1 MLAESQDTLVPC
13 DCLIINGSAI
23 VNEATLTGESVP
35 QMKDAMG
42 HGTDPDLVVDC
53 FGTHRIHALFSGTS
67 LIQTTAPER
76 VRKSKSDHSDPTCP
90 PDEGILCFVLR
101 TGFNSSQGELMRMIE
116 FSTESVGADVVE
128 TALQLAFLLVFALVA
143 AGYVM
148 KSLSCELIITSVVP
162 PSLPMQMA
170 FAVNTAL
177 MSLLKG
183 GIYCTEP
190 FRVPYAGRV
199 SHCFFDK
206 TGTLT
211 SDQMV
216 AVGIINAGGSSGS
229 SAPKVAQVK
238 DANPMA
244 CVVIAGCHSLIEIT
258 IARQKTY
265 MAGLKD
271 DIESDKKEK
280 EEVTKKLQELEKS
293 LKQDRTEASKLTV
306 QIKHRRLLGI
316 VLRALGRMST
326 ICKVASST
334 EKCQSGVYSLVK
346 GSPEAIAK
354 LLVQKPSWYESSY
367 KSMAEQGQR
376 VLALGYARLVDA
388 TDLANKPREEVEKS
402 LTFAGFIAFKCE
414 TRKDSMLVIRSL
426 QDSSHTCV
434 MLTGDAPLTALS
446 VAVEVGIATFDPQ
459 KALVLAECGES
470 WRPAIT
476 SANSKAEPVKFEA
489 SGIQK
494 LSESC
499 DLIITGAPLERAWQM
514 EDSAVMQA
522 QLSSVKIFARLSPF
536 QKEQIIQAV
545 RRSEKSYSFM
555 CGDGGNDVGALK
567 EADVG
572 LALLSGF
579 GNANVDAKGEEGDK
593 KEATDG
599 KAEDALE
606 AVRKE
611 NQQKAQEIMQKSKQE
626 MQQKKHGNAFA
637 AGAAKWAEGL
647 DSMEDTPMVQLGD
660 ASTAA
665 PFTTRTPSISSVVD
679 IIRQGRL
686 SERGPRQMMA
696 SGVFVGIASLAFSFA
711 RPLDRMHPV
720 RPLSSV
726 FHPANLFSMLG
737 QLAIHLFCMVY
748 IANLAKE
755 VMGEE
760 AVRDIIEF
768 EKERNKRIEAMTEEE
783 MSEWNWFSSVP
794 FKSNLLNTC
803 CWLVET
809 AQQVSVIFVN
819 YKGRPWMKGLLENQP
834 LFLSLFVCIGMVAV
848 CARATSEISH
858 LDRNHVNA
866 PSDEKPAG
874 LAAAPSFIDQQEI
887 GVINQSQAS
896 SRFPQEW
903 SCMRR
908 FCARIAT
915 NVYFD
920 ITIGVLV
927 LANIGLI
934 VHQSNL
940 TGWQVEVPE
949 EIGVLNQVFLW
960 ASWLALRAWFGTLRR
975 ERMLDVSQMWTDELS
990 SGELG
995 QSTGEAQQSRS
1006 RCAYFLS
1013 KWNILDFVVLSI
1025 DWVLVLVA
1033 LALAGTNFNSDI
1045 FRVLRVIRALRV
1057 LRSIRTLPLFRE
1069 LYIMLYG
1076 FISSAKAIAWAAVL
1090 LLLILMIMGI
1100 IAVEF
1105 IHPLSQEVYAEGLFP
1120 EECLRCDRAFESV
1133 WASCLTFLQ
1142 QIVAGDSWGQATIP
1156 IIEKYPYTAPYF
1168 ILAAWTRDQLR
1179 QAQFEGAKKNL
1190 LSLCEALDEDACGF
1204 ISLDEL
1210 LSGYDRLPE
1219 FQEQMRLMDV
1229 EREDMQSLF
1238 RVLDEDGS
1246 GDIAYQ
1252 EFVEQ
1257 VVKMRRSNTTLSL
1270 LFLRSQM
1277 KDLKHCLLDVMENL
1291 GGLRKDYTTASM
1303 SLAGFG
1309 DAAAA
1314 PEDGGRSEG
1323 PPGSRRK
1330 REQKSIGTQTD
1341 GAMLV
1346 REEAPVEDTDGTHS
1360 WTAQVQSLK
1369 TAILQLERM
1378 APPERPEPSLQ
1389 DPSQRSPSQRL
1400 PMDLAARARPAD
1412 EPSPFGFSQRCC
1424 GRVRSPHHGGA
1435 AGRSEGDDL
1444 EGLHPLAPDSGNDSG
1459 WWTAPSIWK
1468 SPLVGRSLHDV
1479 QELEEDLRS
1488 TQALSAARSA
1498 RLAALRVP
1506 RPPDAASRSC
1516 THPFDST
1523 GAGLIG
1529 RPCTPLTTAPCLDLV
1544 SGQELAGGPDGRG
1557 QRLHF
1562 ACLGDGVPGPA
1573 EGWVSLSLRGRP
1585 LLQPVALPSRATLQ
1599 AACEDNGIQALA
1611 RATDIELFVL
1621 LREMGVEVSCLPL
1634 EDALD
1639 STRTDSAPQETEE
1652 RGAWLAEVQ
1661 EFDAYVTDPYRLFGI
1676 PYDATDKTIKSTYRK
1691 LSLKLHPD
1699 RCPGAKW
1706 GTGQDFERL
1715 ALPPILAER
1724 CLTRQDFLLDPYQRR
1739 AFNEVHGFLTPTV
1752 NVAWWSDWDEV
1763 FAELE
1768 AEIGTRPPRA
1778 LHAEKADVLLLGATG
1793 LTGTLACM
1801 VMSRQAAVGRR
1812 SWAIA
1817 GRDGRKLL
1825 LLQQKFANEAFRGAY
1840 RVETTED
1847 DRETGTAVG
1856 GEDAGGEEVEPAA
1869 PVPAPAARR
1878 SIFNS
1883 SNRMRSLHRASVS
1896 AAVAMNDETF
1906 AKALQAEAEEF
1917 GEESA
1922 AKITSFEAIANFVI
1936 GCIGAGIVVFP
1947 KVMALNGYGLA
1958 LLLILLSAVET
1969 GRLML
1974 AACEMAEACTGA
1986 RPGSMSNYEDL
1997 AGAAFGSTGKT
2008 VLAITKNSYA
2018 LGALFVYTVLLVE
2031 GVCSLLE
2038 FMKPNEDVVRWA
2050 VVTPCVLALSMITN
2064 LKQLARVAPL
2074 GTFAVFAQCAAICVG
2089 SVMAHWMD
2097 LGVHETKRSEGWRF
2111 ASGGVFE
2118 VGSALSV
2125 FVFGS

>member
-1 MLAESQDTLVPC
+1 MASSQSHCYETSSSKVYVFRCGTWEDRPIEDLLPGDLISLHTKLVNLRADEHQPETEGEKPPEKKDRQMIFDTLVPC

-148 KSLSCELIITSVVP
+148 KSLSCELKASEDPTRPTYKTLIRCTQRLGLALRPATDATAAGRKPGAESAVRRVPGIITSVVP

-177 MSLLKG
+177 MSLLKPGG

-216 AVGIINAGGSSGS
+216 AVGIINAGSDEAQHDPG
-229 SAPKVAQVK
+229 QVK

-244 CVVIAGCHSLIEIT
+244 CVVIAGCHSLIEVENKLLGDPIEVAALRSISWSYQPSSSTASPTNWRAKEIT

-293 LKQDRTEASKLTV
+293 CWTALGIHLFRLATEATAGYHFSSDL
-306 QIKHRRLLGI
+306 Q
-316 VLRALGRMST
+316 RMST

-470 WRPAIT
+470 VEWSLVLRGQSKDWEWRPAIT

-567 EADVG
+567 EAGRLKADVG

-611 NQQKAQEIMQKSKQE
+611 NQQKAQEIMQKSKVEMERKRKDLVSKQQEWIQDGHVVSSAFPLRRGAAASVRSDAAREELEARKARGEDVGVMAQFGAMKAVMGRLQTEMKKEQE

-679 IIRQGRL
+679 IIRQGRCTLL
-686 SERGPRQMMA
+686 SAVQQMQMMMLESMIAAYTMSTMSVDGTRPSEPQMMA

-848 CARATSEISH
+848 CAW
-858 LDRNHVNA
+858 
-866 PSDEKPAG
+866 
-874 LAAAPSFIDQQEI
+874 
-887 GVINQSQAS
+887 GVIPFLNS
-896 SRFPQEW
+896 
-903 SCMRR
+903 
-908 FCARIAT
+908 T
-915 NVYFD
+915 
-920 ITIGVLV
+920 L
-927 LANIGLI
+927 
-934 VHQSNL
+934 NL
-940 TGWQVEVPE
+940 EVVPE
-949 EIGVLNQVFLW
+949 ELRMKAGSYGVV
-960 ASWLALRAWFGTLRR
+960 
-975 ERMLDVSQMWTDELS
+975 
-990 SGELG
+990 
-995 QSTGEAQQSRS
+995 
-1006 RCAYFLS
+1006 
-1013 KWNILDFVVLSI
+1013 
-1025 DWVLVLVA
+1025 
-1033 LALAGTNFNSDI
+1033 
-1045 FRVLRVIRALRV
+1045 
-1057 LRSIRTLPLFRE
+1057 
-1069 LYIMLYG
+1069 
-1076 FISSAKAIAWAAVL
+1076 
-1090 LLLILMIMGI
+1090 
-1100 IAVEF
+1100 
-1105 IHPLSQEVYAEGLFP
+1105 
-1120 EECLRCDRAFESV
+1120 
-1133 WASCLTFLQ
+1133 
-1142 QIVAGDSWGQATIP
+1142 
-1156 IIEKYPYTAPYF
+1156 
-1168 ILAAWTRDQLR
+1168 
-1179 QAQFEGAKKNL
+1179 
-1190 LSLCEALDEDACGF
+1190 
-1204 ISLDEL
+1204 
-1210 LSGYDRLPE
+1210 
-1219 FQEQMRLMDV
+1219 
-1229 EREDMQSLF
+1229 
-1238 RVLDEDGS
+1238 EDG
-1246 GDIAYQ
+1246 
-1252 EFVEQ
+1252 
-1257 VVKMRRSNTTLSL
+1257 
-1270 LFLRSQM
+1270 
-1277 KDLKHCLLDVMENL
+1277 
-1291 GGLRKDYTTASM
+1291 
-1303 SLAGFG
+1303 
-1309 DAAAA
+1309 
-1314 PEDGGRSEG
+1314 
-1323 PPGSRRK
+1323 
-1330 REQKSIGTQTD
+1330 
-1341 GAMLV
+1341 
-1346 REEAPVEDTDGTHS
+1346 
-1360 WTAQVQSLK
+1360 
-1369 TAILQLERM
+1369 QLE
-1378 APPERPEPSLQ
+1378 
-1389 DPSQRSPSQRL
+1389 
-1400 PMDLAARARPAD
+1400 
-1412 EPSPFGFSQRCC
+1412 
-1424 GRVRSPHHGGA
+1424 
-1435 AGRSEGDDL
+1435 
-1444 EGLHPLAPDSGNDSG
+1444 
-1459 WWTAPSIWK
+1459 T
-1468 SPLVGRSLHDV
+1468 
-1479 QELEEDLRS
+1479 
-1488 TQALSAARSA
+1488 
-1498 RLAALRVP
+1498 
-1506 RPPDAASRSC
+1506 
-1516 THPFDST
+1516 
-1523 GAGLIG
+1523 
-1529 RPCTPLTTAPCLDLV
+1529 
-1544 SGQELAGGPDGRG
+1544 
-1557 QRLHF
+1557 
-1562 ACLGDGVPGPA
+1562 
-1573 EGWVSLSLRGRP
+1573 
-1585 LLQPVALPSRATLQ
+1585 
-1599 AACEDNGIQALA
+1599 
-1611 RATDIELFVL
+1611 
-1621 LREMGVEVSCLPL
+1621 
-1634 EDALD
+1634 
-1639 STRTDSAPQETEE
+1639 
-1652 RGAWLAEVQ
+1652 
-1661 EFDAYVTDPYRLFGI
+1661 
-1676 PYDATDKTIKSTYRK
+1676 
-1691 LSLKLHPD
+1691 
-1699 RCPGAKW
+1699 CP
-1706 GTGQDFERL
+1706 
-1715 ALPPILAER
+1715 
-1724 CLTRQDFLLDPYQRR
+1724 
-1739 AFNEVHGFLTPTV
+1739 
-1752 NVAWWSDWDEV
+1752 
-1763 FAELE
+1763 
-1768 AEIGTRPPRA
+1768 
-1778 LHAEKADVLLLGATG
+1778 
-1793 LTGTLACM
+1793 
-1801 VMSRQAAVGRR
+1801 
-1812 SWAIA
+1812 
-1817 GRDGRKLL
+1817 
-1825 LLQQKFANEAFRGAY
+1825 
-1840 RVETTED
+1840 
-1847 DRETGTAVG
+1847 
-1856 GEDAGGEEVEPAA
+1856 
-1869 PVPAPAARR
+1869 
-1878 SIFNS
+1878 
-1883 SNRMRSLHRASVS
+1883 
-1896 AAVAMNDETF
+1896 
-1906 AKALQAEAEEF
+1906 
-1917 GEESA
+1917 
-1922 AKITSFEAIANFVI
+1922 
-1936 GCIGAGIVVFP
+1936 
-1947 KVMALNGYGLA
+1947 
-1958 LLLILLSAVET
+1958 
-1969 GRLML
+1969 
-1974 AACEMAEACTGA
+1974 
-1986 RPGSMSNYEDL
+1986 
-1997 AGAAFGSTGKT
+1997 
-2008 VLAITKNSYA
+2008 
-2018 LGALFVYTVLLVE
+2018 
-2031 GVCSLLE
+2031 
-2038 FMKPNEDVVRWA
+2038 
-2050 VVTPCVLALSMITN
+2050 
-2064 LKQLARVAPL
+2064 APL
-2074 GTFAVFAQCAAICVG
+2074 GLK
-2089 SVMAHWMD
+2089 S
-2097 LGVHETKRSEGWRF
+2097 LETSLKSPKRDPVVSIGDT
-2111 ASGGVFE
+2111 V
-2118 VGSALSV
+2118 
-2125 FVFGS
+2125 